1 VKRSVIAFVSLLA
14 LAGLAQAAAP
24 AGPTKIGVV
33 NITRLM
39 QDSPHAR
46 AAQATLQTEFG
57 SEERE
62 IQTLTQSIQTRQEKL
77 IKDQATMS
85 QQQRDAAERDLR
97 DSAIDLQ
104 AKQDKVQDKFTARR
118 NEEMNKLQRA
128 VLEEV
133 QKYAQTN
140 GFDLVL
146 ADGVLYAGAALDIT
160 APVLQALQARGPAV
174 APAAAPAPARPATP

>member
-1 VKRSVIAFVSLLA
+1 MKRSVIAFVSLLA
-14 LAGLAQAAAP
+14 VTGLAQAAAP
-24 AGPTKIGVV
+24 AGPARIGVV

-46 AAQATLQTEFG
+46 TAQATLQSEFG
-57 SEERE
+57 AEERE

-77 IKDQATMS
+77 MKDQATMS
-85 QQQRDAAERDLR
+85 QAQRDSAERDLR

-133 QKYAQTN
+133 QKYAQAN
-140 GFDLVL
+140 SYDLVL
-146 ADGVLYAGAALDIT
+146 ADGVLYAGPSFDIT
-160 APVLQALQARGPAV
+160 APVLQALQARAPAG
-174 APAAAPAPARPATP
+174 APAAAPARPATP